1 LVNFRISLLKYIEL
15 ITYYSRYYALSKI
28 ALLISFDYELLEL
41 SIEIARLVASS
52 RVIEFELDSRL
63 VKTQFES
70 KILTQVFESSQRVDM
85 KYLAY
90 NSIQLVK
97 TRKI

>member
-70 KILTQVFESSQRVDM
+70 KILTQVFGSSQRVDM